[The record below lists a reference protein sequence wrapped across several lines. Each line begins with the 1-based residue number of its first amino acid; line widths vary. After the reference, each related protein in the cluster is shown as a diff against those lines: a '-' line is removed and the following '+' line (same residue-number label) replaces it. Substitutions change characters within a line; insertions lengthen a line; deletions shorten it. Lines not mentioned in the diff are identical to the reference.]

1 MKEKLNLQTLLV
13 WSSFPGVPHEAAMD
27 SITMFTEQ
35 VMPLFT
41 EAPGSGDAAP
51 AGADIGTG

>member
-1 MKEKLNLQTLLV
+1 MAEKIHEMKEKLNLQTLLV
-13 WSSFPGVPHEAAMD
+13 WSSFPGVVHEAAMD

-41 EAPGSGDAAP
+41 EVPGPRDHA
-51 AGADIGTG
+51 